1 MKGLS
6 LQPLHNVEK
15 RIAKEEEEE
24 GRLKKSNDHLK
35 AKISAVKRRC
45 RSLMVYAPRASK
57 ALRLCISATDH
68 L

>member
-15 RIAKEEEEE
+15 RIAKEEEE
-24 GRLKKSNDHLK
+24 GRMKNSNDHLK
-35 AKISAVKRRC
+35 AKISAVKHQC
-45 RSLMVYAPRASK
+45 RSLMVYAPRTSK

>member
-6 LQPLHNVEK
+6 LQPLHEFEK
-15 RIAKEEEEE
+15 RIAKEKEE
-24 GRLKKSNDHLK
+24 GRLKISNDHLK
-35 AKISAVKRRC
+35 GQKKKSSGEASVSQPYGVRT
-45 RSLMVYAPRASK
+45 SK